1 MRSVMLAR
9 LLCLLLLVTPAALAV
24 STSTEHDNPI
34 FNDFNE
40 TIQFDKITATHVTA
54 GTEEG
59 IKNSRATL
67 QSIYTIPSQ
76 RRTFENTML
85 ALDDMYNDLLGVY
98 SCIYLLSNSHPDKD
112 IRTASSE
119 QVAVLSKYNNEL
131 GLDEELYRSV
141 KEYAKTNEAQQLT
154 GYKAKFVTETVRS
167 FERNGFALSREKRN
181 ELKAIQDKASDLS
194 LSFNKNI
201 ADHKDSLVVSEQEME
216 GLQEDYKASH
226 KRPGGTYTIGLSYP
240 DYQPFMKYATSESA
254 RKALY
259 IKYNNRASNKNL
271 DVLKDML
278 IERQRM
284 ASLLGYKT
292 FAQYQVEERM
302 VKKPEVV
309 WDFENS
315 LIDKVKVKAKMD
327 YDELLE
333 VKRKHRNDPG
343 ASVINPWEASFYN
356 NLLLIEKYQLDQEE
370 VKEYF
375 ELNTVLD
382 GLFTVAQTLFSVK
395 FNEVSNPPVWHK
407 DVRLFEVTRDG
418 KTIGRFYL
426 DLFPRENKFTHAA
439 CFRIIGG
446 KETPRG
452 YQMPQA
458 ALLCN
463 FPPATAEKPA
473 LMPHSQVETFFHE
486 FGHVLHN
493 MLTTAP
499 LQSMSGTYV
508 ARDFVEAPSQIFENW
523 TWDYASLKL
532 FAKHYKTGA
541 PLPKPLFDKMLAA
554 KNVGSGLATSQQI
567 LYGVLDMTLHD
578 GYDPNGPESTTE
590 VVKRLQNRITLYPFL
605 EGTNFQAAFGH
616 LTGYA
621 AGYYGYLWSQ
631 VYSADMFSVFEQN
644 GILDPVTGGRYRD
657 IILAKGSTEDEL
669 DIVRQF
675 LGREPNQ
682 EAFLKG
688 LGLTGGVSGGSS
700 GAGTSGGK

>member
-1 MRSVMLAR
+1 MLLLAR
-9 LLCLLLLVTPAALAV
+9 LLCTLLLVTLPAFAV
-24 STSTEHDNPI
+24 TPAIGDDNPI

-40 TIQFDKITATHVTA
+40 PIKFDKITVEHVKSA
-54 GTEEG
+54 TEEG
-59 IKNSRATL
+59 IKSSKATL
-67 QSIYTIPSQ
+67 QSLCTIPAKQ
-76 RRTFENTML
+76 RTFENTML
-85 ALDDMYNDLLGVY
+85 ALDDMYNELSSTYG
-98 SCIYLLSNSHPDKD
+98 CIYILSNAHPDKD
-112 IRTASSE
+112 VRTTSND
-119 QVAVLSKYNNEL
+119 QVTVFSKYYNEI

-141 KEYAKTNEAQQLT
+141 KEYAHTDEAKKLS

-167 FERNGFALSREKRN
+167 FERNGFALPKEKRSD
-181 ELKAIQDKASDLS
+181 LKVIQDKISDLGI
-194 LSFNKNI
+194 SFSKNI
-201 ADHKDSLVVSEQEME
+201 ADYKDSLVVTEAEMD
-216 GLQEDYKASH
+216 GLQEDYKTAH
-226 KRPGGTYTIGLSYP
+226 RRPVGTYTVGLTYP
-240 DYQPFMKYATSESA
+240 DYQPFMKYSKSESA

-259 IKYNNRASNKNL
+259 TKYNNRASNKNL

-278 IERQRM
+278 VERQRM

-309 WDFENS
+309 WNFENT
-315 LIDKVKVKAKMD
+315 LIDKVKMKARMD

-333 VKRKHRNDPG
+333 MKQKHGNDPV
-343 ASVINPWEASFYN
+343 ASVINPWESSFYN
-356 NLLLIEKYQLDQEE
+356 NLLLIEKYQLDQEQ

-382 GLFTVAQTLFSVK
+382 GLFSVAQTLFSIK
-395 FNEVSNPPVWHK
+395 FNEISSPSVWHK

-446 KETPRG
+446 KETARG
-452 YQMPQA
+452 YQLPQA

-463 FPPATAEKPA
+463 FPPATADKPA

-499 LQSMSGTYV
+499 LNSMSGTSV

-523 TWDYASLKL
+523 TWDYASLTL
-532 FAKHYKTGA
+532 FAKHYKTGE
-541 PLPKPLFDKMLAA
+541 PLPKQLFDKMLAA

-567 LYGVLDMTLHD
+567 LYGVLDMTYHD

-590 VVKRLQNRITLYPFL
+590 VVKRLQNKITLYPFL

-631 VYSADMFSVFEQN
+631 VYSADMFSVFEKN
-644 GILDPVTGGRYRD
+644 GILDPNTGGRYRD
-657 IILAKGSTEDEL
+657 IILAKGATEEEL
-669 DIVRQF
+669 NLVKQF
-675 LGREPNQ
+675 LGREPNE

-688 LGLTGGVSGGSS
+688 LGLTTGVSGGS
-700 GAGTSGGK
+700 GGTGTSGGK